1 MNTWVTL
8 VDTFERLSERGKDF
22 ARRTRPLRRRLAVF
36 LAVIGPG
43 LITSNVDNDA
53 GGIAVYTTS
62 GAQFGY
68 ALLWSLI
75 PMTIALYVSE
85 EMCARMG
92 VVTGKGLSDL
102 IREEFGFRST
112 FFVMIAAFLVDLSNT
127 VAEFAGVAASMQ
139 IFHISKYVSVPLAA
153 IAVWILVVRGS
164 YRQVEKIFL
173 VACGF
178 YLTYAISAFLA
189 KPNWMFAAKQTVLP
203 TGIQW
208 NAPYLL
214 MLIGLIGTTIAP
226 WQFFYLQ
233 AGFVEKRVGPRQYK
247 HARTDVLVGSI
258 SCMVIVFFIIVCCA
272 ATLNAHGMTN
282 ITDAGQ
288 AAQALIPL
296 AGKWAGMLFAFGLLN
311 ASLFAASILPLST
324 AHVICEG
331 LGFEAGLDRKLK
343 EAPTFYSLYTLLIVV
358 GAGIILI
365 PNAPLLKI
373 LVLSQVANGVW
384 LPIVLIFILLL
395 INRRDLM
402 GDHVNG
408 WLFNVIAWGSS
419 VIMIILTLILMY
431 TAIFEPSAAGLSGSL
446 AHPHPH
452 AHPWHAFAA
461 LWRHAQRALSV
472 VQGFP
477 NWRLTARLQPWTFRV
492 LRPRFVRVGPCCGV
506 TRICLHV
513 SALRAGLH
521 RCCS

>member
-8 VDTFERLSERGKDF
+8 VDTFSRMATRGKELG
-22 ARRTRPLRRRLAVF
+22 RRTRSLRRRLAVF
-36 LAVIGPG
+36 LAVVGPG

-127 VAEFAGVAASMQ
+127 VAEFAGVAASME
-139 IFHISKYVSVPLAA
+139 IFHISKYIAVPLAA
-153 IAVWILVVRGS
+153 IAVWILVVQGS

-173 VACGF
+173 VACAF
-178 YLTYAISAFLA
+178 YLSYAISAFLA
-189 KPNWMFAAKQTVLP
+189 KPDWLFAAKETVVPSVQL
-203 TGIQW
+203 
-208 NAPYLL
+208 NSPYLL
-214 MLIGLIGTTIAP
+214 MLIGLVGTTIAP

-247 HARTDVLVGSI
+247 HARMDVLVGSI

-272 ATLNAHGMTN
+272 ATLNSHGMTN

-288 AAQALIPL
+288 AAGALIPL
-296 AGKWAGMLFAFGLLN
+296 AGRWAGGLFAFGLLN

-358 GAGIILI
+358 GAGVILI
-365 PNAPLLKI
+365 PKAPLLKI
-373 LVLSQVANGVW
+373 LVLSQVANGIW
-384 LPIVLIFILLL
+384 LPVVLIFILLL

-402 GDHVNG
+402 GDYTNSLG
-408 WLFNVIAWGSS
+408 FNVVAWGSS
-419 VIMIILTLILMY
+419 IIMVILTLILMY
-431 TAIFEPSAAGLSGSL
+431 TAIFQPSSGGLSGHL
-446 AHPHPH
+446 FQPPH
-452 AHPWHAFAA
+452 WFAA
-461 LWRHAQRALSV
+461 FWQGTRRLLS
-472 VQGFP
+472 
-477 NWRLTARLQPWTFRV
+477 A
-492 LRPRFVRVGPCCGV
+492 
-506 TRICLHV
+506 I
-513 SALRAGLH
+513 
-521 RCCS
+521 

>member
-8 VDTFERLSERGKDF
+8 TDTVSRLA
-22 ARRTRPLRRRLAVF
+22 ARSKEFGRNSRTLRRRLAVF
-36 LAVIGPG
+36 FAVVGPG

-139 IFHISKYVSVPLAA
+139 IFHVSKYVSVPLAA

-173 VACGF
+173 VACAF
-178 YLTYAISAFLA
+178 YLSYAISAFLA
-189 KPNWMFAAKQTVLP
+189 KPDWLYAAKATIIPHAQM
-203 TGIQW
+203 

-247 HARTDVLVGSI
+247 HARMDVLVGSV

-272 ATLNAHGMTN
+272 ATLNLHGMTD

-288 AAQALIPL
+288 AAQALVPL
-296 AGKWAGMLFAFGLLN
+296 AGKWAGYLFAFGLLN

-331 LGFEAGLDRKLK
+331 LGFEAGLDRKLE

-365 PNAPLLKI
+365 PKAPLLKI
-373 LVLSQVANGVW
+373 LVLSQVANGIW
-384 LPIVLIFILLL
+384 LPVVLIFILLL

-402 GDHVNG
+402 GDHVNT
-408 WLFNVIAWGSS
+408 LTFNIIAWGSS
-419 VIMIILTLILMY
+419 IIMIILTLILMY
-431 TAIFEPSAAGLSGSL
+431 AAIFEPNAAGLSGSI
-446 AHPHPH
+446 
-452 AHPWHAFAA
+452 
-461 LWRHAQRALSV
+461 LS
-472 VQGFP
+472 
-477 NWRLTARLQPWTFRV
+477 T
-492 LRPRFVRVGPCCGV
+492 
-506 TRICLHV
+506 LHFW
-513 SALRAGLH
+513 
-521 RCCS
+521 